1 MPAVIGRHGELLKLA
16 LKAANHWEDD
26 DAKAKVEAMINV
38 RAEALT
44 MYGGEQWVINKAIH
58 YNEWMSFTKQDFRAV
73 VEAFKSLLLQFRC
86 PKADCESWLY
96 VVRRNGNAENLRC
109 RCMRINLNLSLK

>member
-1 MPAVIGRHGELLKLA
+1 M
-16 LKAANHWEDD
+16 
-26 DAKAKVEAMINV
+26 V

-58 YNEWMSFTKQDFRAV
+58 YNEWVSVTKQEFRAV

-86 PKADCESWLY
+86 PKADCESWAPCDAEEGKPGEPALPLHGDQSESQHPIGKRLRY
-96 VVRRNGNAENLRC
+96 GEYQLNRSLVRSER
-109 RCMRINLNLSLK
+109 LSV